1 MAIIQPDLSQAR
13 RFTFDTVFDGDRV
26 IPPMRPKRTFTH
38 EEVEA
43 IRVEAFANGER
54 SATAAAERASAEA
67 LAAATGLMRQALGAL
82 AGVAHDHRAGSAEL
96 ALVAAGKIAD
106 AALDQFPHA
115 PVQAALEALAREI
128 DAVPRLLVRCA
139 ASHPARLEA
148 DLARAAEAAGYPGQ
162 VVLKAEPGPSSAAF
176 VFDWGDGR
184 AAFDPAAA
192 AARIATALEAAL
204 AAEGLHAEPLLPLGD
219 MP

>member
-1 MAIIQPDLSQAR
+1 MPIAPPDLSQAR

-26 IPPMRPKRTFTH
+26 IAPVRPKRTFSQ

-43 IRVEAFANGER
+43 IRAEAFAAGER
-54 SATAAAERASAEA
+54 SATAAAERSSADA
-67 LAAATGLMRQALGAL
+67 MAAATSLIRQAMGAL

-96 ALVAAGKIAD
+96 ALTAARKIAD
-106 AALDQFPHA
+106 AALEQFPHA
-115 PVQAALEALAREI
+115 PVQAALETLAREI
-128 DAVPRLLVRCA
+128 DAVPRLLIRCA
-139 ASHPARLEA
+139 AAHPARLEA

-162 VVLKAEPGPSSAAF
+162 VVLKAEPGPTSAAF

-192 AARIATALEAAL
+192 AARIAAALEAAL

-219 MP
+219 L